1 MPTSETVGHLLCS
14 GLFSMDTL
22 SKWFAA
28 VALSHALVDNPTQ
41 KEQLLRVQL
50 ATRMGS
56 PAISLMNQCSQML
69 QQVTTFYNNFSKRSN
84 MSFLQCLKYHIF
96 IYFRK
101 LCIIMES
108 SLKISIISVFN
119 IINFFKIKNQNDAKI
134 VILYDLPAHFLPK

>member
-1 MPTSETVGHLLCS
+1 MYNLLLVLHYFVFFHLVPATETVGHLLCS

-69 QQVTTFYNNFSKRSN
+69 QQVKS
-84 MSFLQCLKYHIF
+84 LLI
-96 IYFRK
+96 IY
-101 LCIIMES
+101 LY
-108 SLKISIISVFN
+108 LV
-119 IINFFKIKNQNDAKI
+119 IN
-134 VILYDLPAHFLPK
+134 